1 MPASVTKYGT
11 AECCLNAVKIDENGI
26 TTEVMKPKNVILYF
40 NTLADADGAL
50 LSDYDFSV
58 NTMLENIKN
67 GVFKGEKG
75 DKGDNGK
82 DGSNYILTEKD
93 KKEIAALINKSTYGL
108 PYTRRVREKIR

>member
-58 NTMLENIKN
+58 NTMLENIKT
-67 GVFKGEKG
+67 VCSRARKA
-75 DKGDNGK
+75 
-82 DGSNYILTEKD
+82 TRATTVRT
-93 KKEIAALINKSTYGL
+93 AATIF
-108 PYTRRVREKIR
+108 

>member
-1 MPASVTKYGT
+1 
-11 AECCLNAVKIDENGI
+11 
-26 TTEVMKPKNVILYF
+26 MKPKNVILYF

-82 DGSNYILTEKD
+82 DGSNYILD
-93 KKEIAALINKSTYGL
+93 
-108 PYTRRVREKIR
+108 RER